1 MGKYTLILIRALS
14 FSKYFHNYFY
24 YLLLYLYDKNFF
36 IKMIYIKI
44 LNKYK
49 YKFFFIFVILN
60 FIAKIIFMT
69 IMLILKTKYMKLKEN
84 VI

>member
-1 MGKYTLILIRALS
+1 
-14 FSKYFHNYFY
+14 
-24 YLLLYLYDKNFF
+24 
-36 IKMIYIKI
+36 MIYIKI